1 MYMCMLIFAVLCK
14 CMQSC
19 DGSRGL
25 LVARAPA
32 SLSECNKEGPTCYP
46 SVSSCFSNVGLPEC
60 STITLEEQIK
70 TQLQHYCFL
79 WAKSQQAMRYTQ
91 CTAPGPA
98 VMSLSTE
105 SRLGGG
111 DKGISTTLP

>member
-1 MYMCMLIFAVLCK
+1 MLIFAVLCK

-19 DGSRGL
+19 DGAGISWVLG
-25 LVARAPA
+25 PQP
-32 SLSECNKEGPTCYP
+32 LSP
-46 SVSSCFSNVGLPEC
+46 SVTRRGPRATRQRAAAFLNVGLPEC

-79 WAKSQQAMRYTQ
+79 WAKSQQAMKHIQ